1 MSKMLIVFDDMIA
14 DMETKKRLNLVVAEL
29 FMRDRKLNILLV
41 FILQSYFK
49 VPKIKLNARHY
60 FLMKIPYKKTATNSF
75 RSFVRYC

>member
-29 FMRDRKLNILLV
+29 FMRGRKLNILLV

-49 VPKIKLNARHY
+49 VPEDKAKCKALFSHENT
-60 FLMKIPYKKTATNSF
+60 LQKNSNK
-75 RSFVRYC
+75 